1 MEEAM
6 MAKRLSRTAR
16 RELIAA
22 VRGRYLAS
30 TPPVK
35 REILREFAAI
45 TGYHRKSAIRILN
58 DGAGDGMVVI
68 QRQRLRTYDQA
79 FCATLV
85 VLWEASDRV
94 CGKRLHALLPSLVP
108 ALERHGHLVLDS
120 SARTKLLG
128 VSAAT
133 IDRLLG
139 EARGACDRRRVRRAP
154 TALRRSVPIRT
165 YADWNSPEPGFMEI
179 DLVAHCGDRLVGAF
193 VHTLTLTDIAS
204 TWTECVPLLVRTGAY
219 DPWVTFGMRQPG
231 NNLS

>member
-1 MEEAM
+1 
-6 MAKRLSRTAR
+6 MAKRLSGTAR

-58 DGAGDGMVVI
+58 GSAEDGMEVV
-68 QRQRLRTYDQA
+68 QRPRLRIYDSA
-79 FCATLV
+79 FCTTLI

-94 CGKRLHALLPSLVP
+94 CGKRLQALLPSLVP

-133 IDRLLG
+133 IDRLLA
-139 EARGACDRRRVRRAP
+139 EARGACDRRRARRA
-154 TALRRSVPIRT
+154 RRPRSDAASRFVRMPIGTRRNR
-165 YADWNSPEPGFMEI
+165 DSW
-179 DLVAHCGDRLVGAF
+179 R
-193 VHTLTLTDIAS
+193 S
-204 TWTECVPLLVRTGAY
+204 TWLRIVVTGLWALLFTPSR
-219 DPWVTFGMRQPG
+219 
-231 NNLS
+231 